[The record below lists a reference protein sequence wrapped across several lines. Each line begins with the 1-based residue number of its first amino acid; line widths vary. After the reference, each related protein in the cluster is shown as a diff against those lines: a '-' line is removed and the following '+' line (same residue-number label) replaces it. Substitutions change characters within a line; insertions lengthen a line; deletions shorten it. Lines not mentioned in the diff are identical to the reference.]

1 MELDEVPLNPH
12 DLRSGSMLELSRRKF
27 VDCEVVLWN
36 YAHVCMDI
44 SREDG
49 CRAFL
54 ILDKIP
60 LAEPN
65 LLSAI
70 EFAKLFIA
78 GNALYK
84 DALNDT
90 LVIEE
95 DTPCIMMRFLEEH
108 RLMVLLRNGTLR
120 LLSFS
125 EEQLIWSHTSWN
137 VHTSPGGYIVEGIY
151 LFKSKKLLWI
161 LRDDGSDSLKICNLD
176 ISHGVA
182 EMGPSMTLL
191 SAHDRGLSIV
201 EGDLSTGCWVLGIGS
216 SQLWRYAGDVGA
228 MVAATTPGLILCG
241 SSCGDSKLRV
251 THDQGH
257 STVAFKRTP
266 RGVYEVVEDSDEE
279 EGAHLQASEVEL
291 FAAGLLSEEL
301 PSSSSSSSVEE
312 DMRVDTGKKR
322 GERKVEVS
330 SLVGEKGAMVWLK
343 LLDSISLC
351 PPSSAPP
358 TDPELVLDLSIA
370 LETSTEAVKPLLIRH
385 YVTRPWM
392 VHGAM
397 AAALQ
402 GLGRREGDV
411 EFKRAWEMAATS
423 AVLAL
428 VSFSSGDKNRSHLQN
443 GLQEAC
449 LRSLLLAGRRQEA
462 VSLLR
467 SWEWDEAL
475 GELRDQIDASV
486 RLLESILCGNER
498 EVGVYRA
505 CSPPISS
512 VAKVNTIAAALN
524 AQVVGPLE
532 RLLQERRG
540 LLSDLM

>member
-1 MELDEVPLNPH
+1 MSYGDNSGTLSGEFIVDSGLHFIVRVQVNIGRGFIHDEDLVPLQ
-12 DLRSGSMLELSRRKF
+12 D
-27 VDCEVVLWN
+27 
-36 YAHVCMDI
+36 
-44 SREDG
+44 
-49 CRAFL
+49 
-54 ILDKIP
+54 
-60 LAEPN
+60 
-65 LLSAI
+65 
-70 EFAKLFIA
+70 
-78 GNALYK
+78 
-84 DALNDT
+84 
-90 LVIEE
+90 
-95 DTPCIMMRFLEEH
+95 
-108 RLMVLLRNGTLR
+108 
-120 LLSFS
+120 
-125 EEQLIWSHTSWN
+125 
-137 VHTSPGGYIVEGIY
+137 
-151 LFKSKKLLWI
+151 
-161 LRDDGSDSLKICNLD
+161 
-176 ISHGVA
+176 
-182 EMGPSMTLL
+182 
-191 SAHDRGLSIV
+191 
-201 EGDLSTGCWVLGIGS
+201 GS
-216 SQLWRYAGDVGA
+216 SQTKQLPLAGA
-228 MVAATTPGLILCG
+228 
-241 SSCGDSKLRV
+241 
-251 THDQGH
+251 
-257 STVAFKRTP
+257 
-266 RGVYEVVEDSDEE
+266 EV
-279 EGAHLQASEVEL
+279 H
-291 FAAGLLSEEL
+291 
-301 PSSSSSSSVEE
+301 
-312 DMRVDTGKKR
+312 TGKKR

-343 LLDSISLC
+343 LLDPISLC

-411 EFKRAWEMAATS
+411 EFKRAWEIAATS

-498 EVGVYRA
+498 EVGAYRA